1 MIGAVRKT
9 HHKRQATTQPISLL
23 LEGFLTPIAE
33 GNGIKSGLET
43 PPTRGSFLKF
53 TLIGF
58 RFALPDLRN
67 GIRSQSTTQINK
79 VCLLFQNLLSAFNQ
93 SVDDCGIGE
102 CRGITEIGYVAFG
115 DFA

>member
-43 PPTRGSFLKF
+43 PPTRGSFLKL
-53 TLIGF
+53 TLM
-58 RFALPDLRN
+58 AEYAY
-67 GIRSQSTTQINK
+67 GILHWLGNRKST
-79 VCLLFQNLLSAFNQ
+79 V
-93 SVDDCGIGE
+93 
-102 CRGITEIGYVAFG
+102 
-115 DFA
+115 